1 MLQIISDLIEKKR
14 TNITTDEDKK
24 KLELIEK
31 ICKNE
36 KCFFEMKA
44 ATSIAI
50 LKFLGIP
57 ENEVLDYYFK
67 LISIEEF
74 KKQMPKAYNL
84 NDEEMLW
91 R

>member
-1 MLQIISDLIEKKR
+1 MLQIINDLIEKKR
-14 TNITTDEDKK
+14 TKVTTDEDKK

-36 KCFFEMKA
+36 KCFFEMKT

-50 LKFLGIP
+50 LKFFFFP

-67 LISIEEF
+67 LISTEEF
-74 KKQMPKAYNL
+74 KKQLPKSYDL